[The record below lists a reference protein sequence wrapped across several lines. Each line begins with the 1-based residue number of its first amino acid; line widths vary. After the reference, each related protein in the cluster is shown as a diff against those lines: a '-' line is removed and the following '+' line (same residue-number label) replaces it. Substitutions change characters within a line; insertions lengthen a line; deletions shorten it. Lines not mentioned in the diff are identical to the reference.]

1 MVHDDTFILEVER
14 RAEGRTER
22 PNRDVQRN
30 VQGNHGQTAVRQ
42 QGLNFDYVIEK
53 TVQLIGYIAVSE
65 LELMTPH
72 EWEQM
77 IKGARHRRLDRLED
91 MRTQSIMIAQLN
103 NGKNVKSI
111 TKSIEKERALINQT
125 ETSYELDKRKK
136 KEHDRAV
143 RMVRQRALQRWID
156 KKNE

>member
-1 MVHDDTFILEVER
+1 
-14 RAEGRTER
+14 
-22 PNRDVQRN
+22 
-30 VQGNHGQTAVRQ
+30 
-42 QGLNFDYVIEK
+42 
-53 TVQLIGYIAVSE
+53 
-65 LELMTPH
+65 MTPH

-77 IKGARHRRLDRLED
+77 IKGARHRRLDKLED

-136 KEHDRAV
+136 KEHERAV

>member
-1 MVHDDTFILEVER
+1 
-14 RAEGRTER
+14 
-22 PNRDVQRN
+22 
-30 VQGNHGQTAVRQ
+30 
-42 QGLNFDYVIEK
+42 
-53 TVQLIGYIAVSE
+53 
-65 LELMTPH
+65 MTPH

-77 IKGARHRRLDRLED
+77 IKGARHRRLDVLED

>member
-1 MVHDDTFILEVER
+1 
-14 RAEGRTER
+14 
-22 PNRDVQRN
+22 
-30 VQGNHGQTAVRQ
+30 
-42 QGLNFDYVIEK
+42 
-53 TVQLIGYIAVSE
+53 
-65 LELMTPH
+65 MTPH

-103 NGKNVKSI
+103 NGKNVRSISKSI
-111 TKSIEKERALINQT
+111 DKERALINQT

>member
-1 MVHDDTFILEVER
+1 
-14 RAEGRTER
+14 
-22 PNRDVQRN
+22 
-30 VQGNHGQTAVRQ
+30 
-42 QGLNFDYVIEK
+42 
-53 TVQLIGYIAVSE
+53 
-65 LELMTPH
+65 MTPH
-72 EWEQM
+72 EWEHM

>member
-1 MVHDDTFILEVER
+1 
-14 RAEGRTER
+14 
-22 PNRDVQRN
+22 
-30 VQGNHGQTAVRQ
+30 
-42 QGLNFDYVIEK
+42 
-53 TVQLIGYIAVSE
+53 
-65 LELMTPH
+65 MTPH

>member
-1 MVHDDTFILEVER
+1 
-14 RAEGRTER
+14 
-22 PNRDVQRN
+22 
-30 VQGNHGQTAVRQ
+30 
-42 QGLNFDYVIEK
+42 
-53 TVQLIGYIAVSE
+53 
-65 LELMTPH
+65 MTPH

-136 KEHDRAV
+136 KEHDRAM

>member
-1 MVHDDTFILEVER
+1 
-14 RAEGRTER
+14 
-22 PNRDVQRN
+22 
-30 VQGNHGQTAVRQ
+30 
-42 QGLNFDYVIEK
+42 
-53 TVQLIGYIAVSE
+53 
-65 LELMTPH
+65 MTPH

-156 KKNE
+156 KKNK

>member
-1 MVHDDTFILEVER
+1 
-14 RAEGRTER
+14 
-22 PNRDVQRN
+22 
-30 VQGNHGQTAVRQ
+30 
-42 QGLNFDYVIEK
+42 
-53 TVQLIGYIAVSE
+53 
-65 LELMTPH
+65 
-72 EWEQM
+72 
-77 IKGARHRRLDRLED
+77 

-136 KEHDRAV
+136 KEHDHAV

>member
-1 MVHDDTFILEVER
+1 
-14 RAEGRTER
+14 
-22 PNRDVQRN
+22 
-30 VQGNHGQTAVRQ
+30 
-42 QGLNFDYVIEK
+42 
-53 TVQLIGYIAVSE
+53 
-65 LELMTPH
+65 MTPH

-91 MRTQSIMIAQLN
+91 MRTQSIMFAQLN

>member
-1 MVHDDTFILEVER
+1 
-14 RAEGRTER
+14 
-22 PNRDVQRN
+22 
-30 VQGNHGQTAVRQ
+30 
-42 QGLNFDYVIEK
+42 
-53 TVQLIGYIAVSE
+53 
-65 LELMTPH
+65 MTPH

-77 IKGARHRRLDRLED
+77 IKGARHRRLDKLED

>member
-1 MVHDDTFILEVER
+1 
-14 RAEGRTER
+14 
-22 PNRDVQRN
+22 
-30 VQGNHGQTAVRQ
+30 
-42 QGLNFDYVIEK
+42 
-53 TVQLIGYIAVSE
+53 
-65 LELMTPH
+65 MTPH

-77 IKGARHRRLDRLED
+77 IKGARHRRIDRLED